1 MTLKALLFTISSIIF
16 LIGQDET
23 YFSPVFD
30 MNEIQPG
37 LNSILQDDLRSHLY
51 FLASEALEG
60 RGTGESGLNVS
71 SEYIAAQFRRFGLTP
86 LGPKGS
92 YSQYYDLIR
101 INVGDN
107 PQLILNYD
115 NGRVKETIQYKEDF
129 ELSLHGLYGNIE
141 IEAQVVFT
149 GYGITD
155 EGDGYDDFAGI
166 NVDGK
171 IVMIMSGTYHKKTD
185 KNSTKKSERPKILGI
200 KKRVEIAKERGAVAV
215 LFTSNLNLPGKTFQ
229 ESSGYLSNKLKRGT
243 LILPSADQSVPLI
256 TISKFVADKIL
267 SKTGK
272 TLEELE
278 TEISQSQS
286 PFSFGI
292 PELTVSLNIEI
303 NKETVVTQNVAGYLP
318 GSDPLVGHET
328 IVLSAHYD
336 HLGKDENG
344 KIWFGADDNA
354 SGTSAIMEIAE
365 AISTNPIQ
373 PRRGFLFLAVSGE
386 EKGLLGS
393 KFYSDHPLLPLKQT
407 VANINIDMIGR
418 NHPDT
423 VYVIGSDMISQD
435 LHEINEYAGSKID
448 DLFLDY
454 KYNSLDDPNR
464 FYYRSDHY
472 NFAKHDIPIVFY
484 FAGIHKDYHKPTDT
498 RKKIDFEKLQKVTRL
513 ALLTGWGIAQN
524 PIRIRKAQEPY
535 PEIPDE
541 IRF

>member
-1 MTLKALLFTISSIIF
+1 MKALLFTISSIIF

-37 LNSILQDDLRSHLY
+37 LNSILQDDLRGHLY

-92 YSQYYDLIR
+92 YFQYYDLIR

-107 PQLILNYD
+107 PQLILNFD
-115 NGRVKETIQYKEDF
+115 NGRVKENIQYKEDF

-141 IEAQVVFT
+141 IEAPVVFT

-155 EGDGYDDFAGI
+155 SGEGYDDFAGI

-171 IVMIMSGTYHKKTD
+171 IAMIMSGTYHKKSD
-185 KNSTKKSERPKILGI
+185 EKSAKKSTRPKILGI
-200 KKRVEIAKERGAVAV
+200 KERVKIAKEKGAVAV
-215 LFTSNLNLPGKTFQ
+215 LLTSNLNIPGKTFQ
-229 ESSGYLSNKLKRGT
+229 ESSSYLSNKLRRGT
-243 LILPSADQSVPLI
+243 LILSSADQSVPLI
-256 TISKFVADKIL
+256 AISKFAADKIL
-267 SKTGK
+267 RSSSKN
-272 TLEELE
+272 LDELE
-278 TEISQSQS
+278 TEITQSQS

-292 PELTVSLNIEI
+292 PEVTVSLNIEI

-318 GSDPLVGHET
+318 GSNPLVGHET

-336 HLGKDENG
+336 HLGKSEDG

-454 KYNSLDDPNR
+454 RYNSIDDPSR

-498 RKKIDFEKLQKVTRL
+498 RNKIDFEKLQKVTRL

-524 PIRIRKAQEPY
+524 PIRIRKSPEPY
-535 PEIPDE
+535 PQIPDK